1 MPNMIYR
8 RRFHKSV
15 AFKNKLFLIDG
26 DHTKTCEVYDSIS
39 KKFVLLKSPDS
50 RLINYNNYNY
60 KFPEAVISIRSKFY
74 VFYEKKS
81 TCLIYDIENNTWSEE
96 HFELKKNMSFF
107 SCAKV
112 PQC

>member
-1 MPNMIYR
+1 MIKR
-8 RRFHKSV
+8 RSFHKSV
-15 AFKNKLFLIDG
+15 QNKLFLIDG
-26 DHTKTCEVYDSIS
+26 DRARTCEVYDSTC

-50 RLINYNNYNY
+50 RLINYNDYRL
-60 KFPEAVISIRSKFY
+60 KFPNAVISIRSKIY

-81 TCLIYDIENNTWSEE
+81 TCLIYDIENNTWSEDL
-96 HFELKKNMSFF
+96 FEISKNLSFY